1 MGSQSKKIKRGAGD
15 HRGNVGGKKFAGNK
29 RCPVCDEEYSYTSR
43 TRVNC
48 GRKKCREEYR
58 LSYHRRRSDKQ
69 KKAQSEYGAKWYQ
82 RNKKRIKKEHKYKL
96 ENDPLYRKK
105 CKDDHRKYHELQQ
118 KKIKNDEQYAK
129 QHKLRRKIASRKYY
143 NKNRDKYLEYGKKY
157 HKENPEIRRA
167 QVLRRRALIKTATL
181 PDTDPLAI
189 RKIELRRQKMQKE
202 TGVKYET
209 DHIIPLDIGGA
220 HHQDNIR
227 IITDKENKEKGT
239 EYYPE
244 LGGVWAN
251 NVLAKK
257 TKKTLGIQ

>member
-118 KKIKNDEQYAK
+118 KKIKNEITPFFIFTSSDTVYYLSYPIEQVQQECSLHY
-129 QHKLRRKIASRKYY
+129 
-143 NKNRDKYLEYGKKY
+143 
-157 HKENPEIRRA
+157 
-167 QVLRRRALIKTATL
+167 
-181 PDTDPLAI
+181 
-189 RKIELRRQKMQKE
+189 
-202 TGVKYET
+202 
-209 DHIIPLDIGGA
+209 
-220 HHQDNIR
+220 
-227 IITDKENKEKGT
+227 
-239 EYYPE
+239 
-244 LGGVWAN
+244 
-251 NVLAKK
+251 
-257 TKKTLGIQ
+257 